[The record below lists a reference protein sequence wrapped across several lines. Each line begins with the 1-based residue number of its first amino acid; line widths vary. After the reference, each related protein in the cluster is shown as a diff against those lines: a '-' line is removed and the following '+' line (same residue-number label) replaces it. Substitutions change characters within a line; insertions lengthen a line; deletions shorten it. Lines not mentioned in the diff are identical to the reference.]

1 MNVRPFKCQINNLE
15 QNGNAG
21 RERITPVHRPASLL
35 DVDEMRRY
43 ITLSTDRC
51 EFLIHAS
58 FVMINDRNAIKKK
71 SQRLLYRRCSRC
83 VIGAAA
89 GPELWRVTGVHRL
102 VMEQKVHSRIKL
114 TCTALTD
121 CFLKAQLQLKGVPRW
136 APPIFQS
143 TGFQGGWGSLWL
155 HDR

>member
-1 MNVRPFKCQINNLE
+1 MRPFKCQINNLE

-51 EFLIHAS
+51 EFLIHAP
-58 FVMINDRNAIKKK
+58 FVMINDRNAILK

-102 VMEQKVHSRIKL
+102 VMEQKVHRRIKL

-121 CFLKAQLQLKGVPRW
+121 
-136 APPIFQS
+136 
-143 TGFQGGWGSLWL
+143 
-155 HDR
+155 

>member
-1 MNVRPFKCQINNLE
+1 MRPFKCQINNLE

-58 FVMINDRNAIKKK
+58 FVMINDRNAI
-71 SQRLLYRRCSRC
+71 
-83 VIGAAA
+83 
-89 GPELWRVTGVHRL
+89 
-102 VMEQKVHSRIKL
+102 
-114 TCTALTD
+114 
-121 CFLKAQLQLKGVPRW
+121 
-136 APPIFQS
+136 
-143 TGFQGGWGSLWL
+143 
-155 HDR
+155 

>member
-1 MNVRPFKCQINNLE
+1 MRPFKCQINNLE

-58 FVMINDRNAIKKK
+58 FVMINDRNAILKKK
-71 SQRLLYRRCSRC
+71 
-83 VIGAAA
+83 VN
-89 GPELWRVTGVHRL
+89 
-102 VMEQKVHSRIKL
+102 
-114 TCTALTD
+114 D
-121 CFLKAQLQLKGVPRW
+121 CFTVAVQDASSVLLRVLSCGELPAYIVW
-136 APPIFQS
+136 
-143 TGFQGGWGSLWL
+143 
-155 HDR
+155 